1 MVTHTQRCTHERGRG
16 CLRLQLR
23 VPGREVPPELLDGR
37 LEVGPH
43 AAQRREGRLLRR
55 DRLPQRRRR
64 RPLRL

>member
-1 MVTHTQRCTHERGRG
+1 MVTHTHRCTHERGRG

-23 VPGREVPPELLDGR
+23 GPGREVPPELLDGR

-43 AAQRREGRLLRR
+43 AAQRR
-55 DRLPQRRRR
+55 DRIPQRRCR